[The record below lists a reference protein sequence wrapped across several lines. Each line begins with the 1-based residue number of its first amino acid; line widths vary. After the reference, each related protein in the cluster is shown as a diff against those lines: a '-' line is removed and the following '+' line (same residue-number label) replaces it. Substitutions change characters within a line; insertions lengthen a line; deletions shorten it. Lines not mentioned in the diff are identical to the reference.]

1 MELFSNRA
9 LIRYTSTGNVSSA
22 QAQPKI
28 ANEKQATPPKPK
40 EKAVESTSFAMNLFR
55 GKLRTEEIFPY
66 PSSLTDEQRE
76 NLQALLDPT
85 AKFFEVIFNPVLF
98 WIIRVYLNTNFI
110 IYNQKEKNDPFLNDE
125 KKKVPEEIMQGLKD
139 LGAFGLQVPTE
150 LNGVGLNNTQYA
162 RLVEIVGSHDLGI
175 GITLGAHQVI
185 TIKTSNKAQF
195 KSSIFKFS

>member
-1 MELFSNRA
+1 VFWQLKRNRLQHRICNLHFSFLSFINFDSMLELFSNRA

-98 WIIRVYLNTNFI
+98 
-110 IYNQKEKNDPFLNDE
+110 
-125 KKKVPEEIMQGLKD
+125 
-139 LGAFGLQVPTE
+139 
-150 LNGVGLNNTQYA
+150 
-162 RLVEIVGSHDLGI
+162 
-175 GITLGAHQVI
+175 
-185 TIKTSNKAQF
+185 
-195 KSSIFKFS
+195 